1 MDKDNKL
8 QIIYK
13 DINDLQMYETNPR
26 KNSDAVQY
34 VVNSIQQF
42 GFKNPI
48 IIDANNTI
56 VCGHTRYKAARRLKM
71 AQVPCIMADDL
82 SEDQIRAFRLADN
95 KVAEMATWDYDRL
108 EQEFALI
115 DPMEFDIADF
125 GFFPDYDKDEDE
137 EEDEMEEGS
146 ITDSAP
152 SYSLVIDCESK
163 AEQKDTYERL
173 AKMGIIARML

>member
-1 MDKDNKL
+1 MEKTL

-13 DINDLQMYETNPR
+13 DVNDLQMYDNNPR
-26 KNSDAVQY
+26 KNSDAVKY

-48 IIDANNTI
+48 IIDKNNMI

-71 AQVPCIMADDL
+71 AKVPCIMADDL
-82 SEDQIRAFRLADN
+82 TDDQIRAFRLADN
-95 KVAEMATWDYDRL
+95 KVAEMSTWDYERL

-115 DPMEFDIADF
+115 DPLEFDIADF
-125 GFFPDYDKDEDE
+125 GFFPNFEPDEDE
-137 EEDEMEEGS
+137 DEADIDVSTSEK
-146 ITDSAP
+146 

-163 AEQKDTYERL
+163 AEQKDTYDRL
-173 AKMGIIARML
+173 AKIGIIARIM

>member
-1 MDKDNKL
+1 MNKDDKL

-13 DINDLQMYETNPR
+13 DIDDLQMYENNPR

-34 VVNSIQQF
+34 VMNSIQQF

-48 IIDANNTI
+48 IIDKDNMI

-71 AQVPCIMADDL
+71 ATVPCIMADDL

-95 KVAEMATWDYDRL
+95 KVAEMSTWDYERL

-115 DPMEFDIADF
+115 DPLEFDIADF
-125 GFFPDYDKDEDE
+125 GFFPTYEPDEDDE
-137 EEDEMEEGS
+137 EEEDDEVVSSE
-146 ITDSAP
+146 P
-152 SYSLVIDCESK
+152 SYTLVIDCESK
-163 AEQKDTYERL
+163 KEQKDTYERL
-173 AKMGIIARML
+173 IKMGIVARML

>member
-1 MDKDNKL
+1 MNKDNKL

-13 DINDLQMYETNPR
+13 DIDDLQMYENNPR

-34 VVNSIQQF
+34 VMNSIQQF

-48 IIDANNTI
+48 IIDKDNMI

-71 AQVPCIMADDL
+71 ATVPCIMADDL

-95 KVAEMATWDYDRL
+95 KVAEMSTWDYERL
-108 EQEFALI
+108 EQEFSLL

-125 GFFPDYDKDEDE
+125 GFFPNYEPDEDDE
-137 EEDEMEEGS
+137 EEEEEEVVPS
-146 ITDSAP
+146 PP

-163 AEQKDTYERL
+163 KEQKDTYDRL
-173 AKMGIIARML
+173 MKMGIVARMI

>member
-1 MDKDNKL
+1 MDKDGKL

-13 DINDLQMYETNPR
+13 DINDLQMYENNPR

-34 VVNSIQQF
+34 VMNSIQQF

-48 IIDANNTI
+48 IIDKDNMI

-82 SEDQIRAFRLADN
+82 TDDQIRAFRLADN
-95 KVAEMATWDYDRL
+95 KVAEMATWDYERL

-115 DPMEFDIADF
+115 DPLEFDIADF
-125 GFFPDYDKDEDE
+125 GFFPDYEPDE
-137 EEDEMEEGS
+137 EEEEEDDDESVATSE
-146 ITDSAP
+146 P
-152 SYSLVIDCESK
+152 SYVLVIDCESK
-163 AEQKDTYERL
+163 KEQKDIYERL
-173 AKMGIIARML
+173 LKMGIVAKMM

>member
-1 MDKDNKL
+1 MSEELK
-8 QIIYK
+8 IIYK
-13 DINDLQMYETNPR
+13 DINDLQMYENNPR
-26 KNSDAVQY
+26 KNSDAVQF

-48 IIDANNTI
+48 IIDKNNTI

-71 AQVPCIMADDL
+71 ATVPCIMADDL

-125 GFFPDYDKDEDE
+125 GFFPNYEQDEEDE
-137 EEDEMEEGS
+137 EDDEFDEGS
-146 ITDSAP
+146 SSAEKT
-152 SYSLVIDCESK
+152 YSLVIDCESK
-163 AEQKDTYERL
+163 AEQKDVYERL
-173 AKMGIIARML
+173 AKMGILARML